1 MGKHFKVSEVARQLN
16 VHDQTIRRAIASG
29 RLKAFKTTPKGA
41 WLIAEG
47 ELNKYLKGE

>member
-1 MGKHFKVSEVARQLN
+1 MEKHFKVSEVARQLN

-29 RLKAFKTTPKGA
+29 KLKAFKTTPKGA
-41 WLIAEG
+41 WLIAES